1 MRSGYAIFA
10 LGLLGLYG
18 VATAVA
24 GRLPFVHLLERREVM
39 DWITTHV
46 RAVFDS
52 VLYAVLGTV
61 VLCVAFW
68 IIEKVLP
75 FSITKEIAEDQN
87 VGLGII
93 LGAFVIGISVI
104 IAAAI
109 H

>member
-1 MRSGYAIFA
+1 M
-10 LGLLGLYG
+10 
-18 VATAVA
+18 
-24 GRLPFVHLLERREVM
+24 E
-39 DWITTHV
+39 WITTHAK
-46 RAVFDS
+46 AVFDS
-52 VLYAVLGTV
+52 VLYSVLGCV
-61 VLCVAFW
+61 VLCVSFW

-93 LGAFVIGISVI
+93 LGAFIIGISVI